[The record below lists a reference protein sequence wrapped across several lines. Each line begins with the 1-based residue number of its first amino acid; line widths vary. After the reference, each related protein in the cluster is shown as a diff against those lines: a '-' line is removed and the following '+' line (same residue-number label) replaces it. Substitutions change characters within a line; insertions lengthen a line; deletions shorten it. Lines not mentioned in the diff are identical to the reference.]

1 MIVLKPLSSGSVA
14 AGTAENGGATQ
25 GVASNMP
32 VYPDSGIWSPSSR
45 TYNDFMKI
53 TGTLPSS
60 ITIDASAVKYYMNW
74 HYGDW
79 DISTTD
85 VSANHYDLV
94 YYSAVPEP
102 STYFMTGILFCF
114 IGCNR
119 STRNTIKTFFSKIF
133 MRWKTKDI
141 AEDVQDRIS

>member
-1 MIVLKPLSSGSVA
+1 
-14 AGTAENGGATQ
+14 
-25 GVASNMP
+25 
-32 VYPDSGIWSPSSR
+32 
-45 TYNDFMKI
+45 
-53 TGTLPSS
+53 
-60 ITIDASAVKYYMNW
+60 MNW

-102 STYFMTGILFCF
+102 STYFMTGALFCF

-119 STRNTIKTFFSKIF
+119 SSRNTIKIFFSKVF

-141 AEDVQDRIS
+141 TEDVQDRIS